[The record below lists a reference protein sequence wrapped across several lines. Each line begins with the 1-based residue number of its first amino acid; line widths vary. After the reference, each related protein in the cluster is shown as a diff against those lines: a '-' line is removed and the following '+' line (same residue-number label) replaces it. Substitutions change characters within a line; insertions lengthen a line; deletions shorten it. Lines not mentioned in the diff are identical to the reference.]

1 MNQQET
7 EQIRAAVQGRW
18 LSVLGA
24 LAPQLGSALER
35 VGRHVRCPVHGGRHN
50 DGFRVFQDVSE
61 TGGGICN
68 TCGSY
73 PNGVSLLQWANGW
86 TYPETMEAIGEF
98 FGIAPEEHRRPVRSK
113 ARPVPTAVSPQR
125 SKEGKRSPRERLSA
139 MIRETVPIT
148 DRSAKPLWRYF
159 KTRDLPVG
167 RIVQAIP
174 GHYRVLRFHPDLP
187 YYTVENESLVLVDK
201 FPALV
206 AIVHDAAGKPVT
218 VHRTYLSTDGLGKAD
233 VPGGARKLYP
243 VVDGRSLRGSAI
255 RLGRRA
261 VCMGLTEGIETALA
275 VTLAT
280 GDRVWSVLNATLLGR
295 WFPPTGVASV
305 VIWADRDRS
314 NVGQEQAKRL
324 AQHLRR
330 EGFEVRLMLPA
341 GPILDGQSSM
351 DWADVWSRH
360 GADGFRQNWWRRVFA
375 ATG

>member
-1 MNQQET
+1 MNKQET
-7 EQIRAAVQGRW
+7 EQIQAAVRGRW

-24 LAPQLGSALER
+24 LAPQLGPALDR

-50 DGFRVFQDVSE
+50 DGFRVYRDVSE

-73 PNGVSLLQWANGW
+73 PNGFSLLGWANGW
-86 TYPETMEAIGEF
+86 TYPETMDAIGEF
-98 FGIAPEEHRRPVRSK
+98 FGIAREEYRRPIRSK
-113 ARPVPTAVSPQR
+113 ARPVPAAVPARRPAGERNSR
-125 SKEGKRSPRERLSA
+125 DRLSA
-139 MIRETVPIT
+139 IVRETVPIT

-174 GHYRVLRFHPDLP
+174 GHYRVLRFHPHLP
-187 YYTVENESLVLVDK
+187 YYTVENEVLVLVDK

-206 AIVHDAAGKPVT
+206 AIVHDAKGTPVT

-243 VVDGRSLRGSAI
+243 VVEGGSLRGSAI

-280 GDRVWSVLNATLLGR
+280 GDRVWSVLNAPLLGR
-295 WFPPTGVASV
+295 WSPPSGVASV
-305 VIWADRDRS
+305 VVWADRDRS

-324 AQHLRR
+324 AERLRR
-330 EGFEVRLMLPA
+330 EGFEVRMMLPA
-341 GPILDGQSSM
+341 GPIPDGHSSM

-360 GADGFRQNWWRRVFA
+360 GAGGFRRNWWRRVFA